1 MELIIDVGNT
11 RVKMAQFEG
20 GRPVRVER
28 YPHLGIG
35 AVRTFL
41 EGRVPQRIGV
51 ASVGVD
57 IASAAGELGGL
68 APVTLIDAQSP
79 LPIRSAYDTPLTL
92 GIDRAAN
99 AVAAHR
105 RFPGRAVLAID
116 AGSCITY
123 DLVDADGVFQGGA
136 ISPGL
141 QMRVRCMHAYS
152 ARLPMVALDGPHP
165 LIARSTEDALRSGV
179 LHGTLGELRA
189 MIEAFVSGAPDA
201 AVVITGGDG
210 LWAARALKSGI
221 FAVPWLTLEGLHEI
235 LRHTAPPAAFP
246 GTDAGPGAA
255 G

>member
-28 YPHLGIG
+28 YPHLGMG

-57 IASAAGELGGL
+57 ITSAAGELGAL
-68 APVTLIDAQSP
+68 APVTLIDARSP
-79 LPIRSAYDTPLTL
+79 LPIPSAYDTPHTL

-99 AVAAHR
+99 AVGAHR

-141 QMRVRCMHAYS
+141 QMRWRSMHAYS
-152 ARLPMVALDGPHP
+152 ARLPLVGIDGPAP
-165 LIARSTEDALRSGV
+165 FVARSTEEALRSGV

-189 MIEAFVSGAPDA
+189 MIEGFVSGTPDA

-210 LWAARALKSGI
+210 LWAFRALKSGI
-221 FAVPWLTLEGLHEI
+221 FAVPWLTLEGLHAI
-235 LRHTAPPAAFP
+235 LGHSAPPASVA
-246 GTDAGPGAA
+246 GADAGTGAA

>member
-11 RVKMAQFEG
+11 RVKMALFEA

-28 YPHLGIG
+28 SPQLEMGC
-35 AVRTFL
+35 VRAFL
-41 EGRVPQRIGV
+41 AGRVPQRIGV
-51 ASVGVD
+51 ASVGAD
-57 IASAAGELGGL
+57 IAAAALELGAL
-68 APVTLIDAQSP
+68 APVTLIDARSP

-123 DLVDADGVFQGGA
+123 DLVDANGVFQGGA

-141 QMRVRCMHAYS
+141 QMRVRSMHTYS
-152 ARLPMVALDGPHP
+152 ARLPMVCLDGAPP
-165 LIARSTEDALRSGV
+165 LVARSTQDALRSGV
-179 LHGTLGELRA
+179 LHGTLGELQS
-189 MIEAFVSGAPDA
+189 MIEGFAHAAADP

-221 FAVPWLTLEGLHEI
+221 FAVPWLTLEGLHAI
-235 LRHTAPPAAFP
+235 LRHPAPPAVVA
-246 GTDAGPGAA
+246 GAHAGPGAA